1 MRYAIYVPSFGS
13 SLGDPSVL
21 VSLAVSAEA
30 AGWDGFF
37 LWDHVVVPGEPVVAD
52 VWVTLGAVAARTSRI
67 SVGPLVT
74 SLGRRR
80 PWKVALEVSTLQ
92 RLSGGRAVL
101 GVGAGVPQDFSPF
114 GERVSRAE
122 AMSEEVELVCALLSG
137 AEVEHHGALFDVS
150 GVRFAPVE
158 VPVWVGGAWPRSR
171 PFRGAGRAAGVV
183 PATFGPEGLVVLSPA
198 DAARMKADF
207 VASGGPADGDVVLW
221 GGASLPVD
229 EAEYAAYG
237 EAGVTWMLTDGG
249 ARGLDELRAFVAAGP
264 PRSGVQAS
272 EQGVEVA
279 ACGGQPVFRAGAVHV
294 GGVGD
299 AAHERD
305 EVGVVDFGADGS

>member
-21 VSLAVSAEA
+21 VSLAASAEA

-67 SVGPLVT
+67 RLGPLVT

-80 PWKVALEVSTLQ
+80 PWKVALEASTLQ
-92 RLSGGRAVL
+92 RLSGGRLVL
-101 GVGAGVPQDFSPF
+101 GVGAGVPQDYSPF

-122 AMSEEVELVCALLSG
+122 ALSEGVEVVRALLSG

-158 VPVWVGGAWPRSR
+158 VPIWVGGAWPRSV
-171 PFRGAGRAAGVV
+171 PFRAAEHAAGVV

-198 DAARMKADF
+198 DAARLKADF
-207 VASGGPADGDVVLW
+207 VASGGPAGGDVVLW
-221 GGASLPVD
+221 GGASLPV
-229 EAEYAAYG
+229 EVAEYE

-249 ARGLDELRAFVAAGP
+249 AEGLEELRAFVAAGP
-264 PRSGVQAS
+264 PRSGV
-272 EQGVEVA
+272 
-279 ACGGQPVFRAGAVHV
+279 
-294 GGVGD
+294 
-299 AAHERD
+299 
-305 EVGVVDFGADGS
+305 

>member
-1 MRYAIYVPSFGS
+1 MRNAIYVPSFGS

-67 SVGPLVT
+67 RLGPLVT

-80 PWKVALEVSTLQ
+80 PWKVALEASTLQ
-92 RLSGGRAVL
+92 RLSGGRVVL
-101 GVGAGVPQDFSPF
+101 GVGAGVPQDYSPF

-122 AMSEEVELVCALLSG
+122 ALSEGVGLVRALLSG
-137 AEVEHHGALFDVS
+137 VEVEHHGALFDVS

-158 VPVWVGGAWPRSR
+158 VPIWVGGVWPRSV
-171 PFRGAGRAAGVV
+171 PFRAAEHAAGVV

-198 DAARMKADF
+198 DATRLKADF

-221 GGASLPVD
+221 GGASLPV
-229 EAEYAAYG
+229 EVAEYE

-249 ARGLDELRAFVAAGP
+249 ARGLEELRAFVVAGP
-264 PRSGVQAS
+264 PRSGV
-272 EQGVEVA
+272 
-279 ACGGQPVFRAGAVHV
+279 
-294 GGVGD
+294 
-299 AAHERD
+299 
-305 EVGVVDFGADGS
+305 